1 MSLQK
6 TIAVLANEENRK
18 ILEMLRNGP
27 LAAGAIAQ
35 KLQMSPAAVSYHLAK
50 LKQAGL
56 LYETRRG
63 NFLDYEADLTLLDE
77 LVAWVSGL
85 KGGKNDEA

>member
-1 MSLQK
+1 MGLQK
-6 TIAVLANEENRK
+6 TIAALANEENRK
-18 ILEMLRNGP
+18 ILELLQSGP
-27 LAAGAIAQ
+27 LAAGAIAR

-63 NFLDYEADLTLLDE
+63 NFIDYEADLTLLDE

-85 KGGKNDEA
+85 KGEESDET